1 MKRMKWNYEIVL
13 NMFFLGYIE
22 QFEWLTEFL
31 GQNLKIRFFSEMQ
44 YSQKDKKVKR
54 CSNVYDAK
62 VHISNLHFSQ
72 RFRNFNFGWFVALL
86 AWHNFLKKLS
96 PIAFLHLWQSNTR
109 RKIIKRN
116 TESILRYKI
125 LSDRDRE
132 PMDKLSVLL
141 PD

>member
-1 MKRMKWNYEIVL
+1 MSFRDTRQKSLNPSVTRTYSERSGYDTKWTWNEWNETMKLFWICS
-13 NMFFLGYIE
+13 FWGYIE

-54 CSNVYDAK
+54 CSSVYDAK

-86 AWHNFLKKLS
+86 AWHNFLKKIEPNRFS
-96 PIAFLHLWQSNTR
+96 AF
-109 RKIIKRN
+109 
-116 TESILRYKI
+116 
-125 LSDRDRE
+125 
-132 PMDKLSVLL
+132 MAV
-141 PD
+141 